1 MSQQILES
9 LKQAIRAIEGGPS
22 LVQRTRVHSGVY
34 VLDSL
39 LGGLPRPGVVE
50 CAGELG
56 GGATHLA
63 AQMVASI
70 TSAGDHAL
78 WVDTTAS
85 LYPPYIESQ
94 GVALN
99 RCVVVRPPA
108 PVFRWAGWVAEQA
121 IRSGCFPLV
130 VIDVPEGLATQ
141 RVGYPWAR
149 ASEQG
154 GCTVVALTS
163 RSLRWLPADV
173 RLLCEGELVTVTR
186 NRAGRAGQGDVFRRF
201 G

>member
-1 MSQQILES
+1 M
-9 LKQAIRAIEGGPS
+9 
-22 LVQRTRVHSGVY
+22 QRTRVRSGVR
-34 VLDSL
+34 VLDAL

-50 CAGELG
+50 CAGALG
-56 GGATHLA
+56 SGATHLA
-63 AQMVASI
+63 VQMVASV
-70 TSAGDHAL
+70 TEAGEHAL
-78 WVDTTAS
+78 WVDTSAS

-94 GVALN
+94 GVALH

-108 PVFRWAGWVAEQA
+108 PAFRWAGWVTEQA
-121 IRSGCFPLV
+121 LRSGCFPLV
-130 VIDVPEGLATQ
+130 VVDVPAGLATQ

-154 GCTVVALTS
+154 GCTVVVLTP

-173 RLLCEGELVTVTR
+173 RLLCEGESVTVMR
-186 NRAGRAGQGDVFRRF
+186 DRSGRAGHGDVFRRF